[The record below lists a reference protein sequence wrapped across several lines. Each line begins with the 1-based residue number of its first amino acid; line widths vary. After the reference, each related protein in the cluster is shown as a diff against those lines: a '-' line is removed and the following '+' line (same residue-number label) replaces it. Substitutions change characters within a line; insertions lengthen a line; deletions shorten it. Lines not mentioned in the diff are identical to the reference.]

1 MRGEKQYLAN
11 PVPSERLH
19 LLTVELRPEQD
30 VRVSMQL
37 ASQSGQVDQKM
48 SPSIHAALV
57 ESLFTNPAPL
67 FAGALCAAVAALM
80 TALKTGNA
88 WLWPCV
94 ALLVVSGALRALD
107 MGYFQRK
114 KPVLTPEQ
122 VTRWEVRYQ
131 IGAMSYALALGIW
144 CLTALIG
151 TDDAVA
157 HMICVS
163 VTLCYVAAG
172 GGRTYGRPWIF
183 HVQMLLACGPMTVAL
198 AIHGNP
204 YYVGMALLNVLFFV
218 SLRQISTSLQEIFV
232 RALIG
237 REREAALASQ
247 FDTALNNMPHGLCMF
262 RADGRLAVM
271 NHRFSEMMHLPDDL
285 VQRGASASDIID
297 ACVIAGSV
305 TAASGKMILAEIENT
320 RTRDMITT
328 DPDTARG
335 RYMSW
340 TFQPMA
346 GGGAVLL
353 LEDIT
358 ARRNAEARISHL
370 ARYDE
375 LTALPNRVNF
385 RDEIGRLLATQHG
398 SSHMSALLFVDLDQ
412 FKQVNDTLGHPCGD
426 QLLCAVADRLRE
438 MLRPEDF
445 VARFGGDEFVV
456 FQQNIHSPEDAAS
469 LARRIVDRLSERYK
483 IDNHLVEIGASVGI
497 AITEPGVS
505 ADTLLKNADM
515 ALYRAKAD
523 GRATYCF
530 FRDEMAQIVEARRIL
545 ELDLRKALA
554 NEEFELYY
562 QPLVNLKTGRI
573 TTCEALLRWNHPV
586 RGTVSP
592 IDIIPVAEDMGLI
605 IDLGR
610 WILRKACME
619 CMKWPAGV
627 SVAVNFSPQQFHQR
641 DIMSEIRYA
650 LEVSGLPAER
660 LEIEITESSLLRN
673 TQLTHDVLAQLHTLG
688 VRISLDDFGTGYSSL
703 SYLHNFTLQKVKID
717 RSFLEGID
725 TARPLTLLRGVAR
738 LSADLGMSVVVEGI
752 ETNEQL
758 ELISAD
764 GTVTEAQGYLFSRP
778 VRAVRVRQLLN
789 ASHGRQP
796 PEGQLHIISSRSI
809 A

>member
-1 MRGEKQYLAN
+1 
-11 PVPSERLH
+11 
-19 LLTVELRPEQD
+19 
-30 VRVSMQL
+30 MQL
-37 ASQSGQVDQKM
+37 ASQTKDPDQKM
-48 SPSIHAALV
+48 SPSIYAALID
-57 ESLFTNPAPL
+57 SLFQDPAPM
-67 FAGALCAAVAALM
+67 FAGALCAAVAAIM
-80 TALKTGNA
+80 TAVKTGNW

-94 ALLVVSGALRALD
+94 ALLIVTGAVRALD
-107 MGYFQRK
+107 TRQYQRHSSN
-114 KPVLTPEQ
+114 LTPSG
-122 VTRWEVRYQ
+122 VSGWEVRYQ
-131 IGAMSYALALGIW
+131 VGAMLYAAALGLW
-144 CLTALIG
+144 CLVAVLGSSDAIAHLIC
-151 TDDAVA
+151 
-157 HMICVS
+157 IS

-183 HVQMLLACGPMTVAL
+183 HVQMLLACGPLTLAL
-198 AIHGNP
+198 AVYGNP
-204 YYVGMALLNVLFFV
+204 YYFGLAILNVLFFF
-218 SLRQISTSLQEIFV
+218 SLKHISTSLQKIFV
-232 RALIG
+232 RALIA
-237 REREAALASQ
+237 REREAALAGQ

-262 RADGRLAVM
+262 AANGRLAVM
-271 NHRFSEMMHLPDDL
+271 NHRFSEMMNLSDDL
-285 VQRGASASDIID
+285 VHRGANAPDIVA
-297 ACVIAGSV
+297 ACVSAGAITV
-305 TAASGKMILAEIENT
+305 ASGKMILSEIENSKA
-320 RTRDMITT
+320 RDIITT
-328 DPDTARG
+328 EPDAVRARSL
-335 RYMSW
+335 SW

-346 GGGAVLL
+346 GGGAVVL

-358 ARRNAEARISHL
+358 ERRNAEARITHL

-385 RDEIGRLLATQHG
+385 RDEIERLLRVPHDAEQL
-398 SSHMSALLFVDLDQ
+398 SALLFIDLDQ

-426 QLLCAVADRLRE
+426 QLLCAVADRLRG

-456 FQQNIHSPEDAAS
+456 FQQNIRSTEDAAH
-469 LARRIVDRLSERYK
+469 LARRIVDHLSERYK

-497 AITEPGVS
+497 AMAPRGVS

-523 GRATYCF
+523 GRGTFCF
-530 FRDEMAQIVEARRIL
+530 FRDEMAQTVEARRIL

-554 NEEFELYY
+554 NEEFELFY
-562 QPLVNLKTGRI
+562 QPLVNLKSGRI

-592 IDIIPVAEDMGLI
+592 VDIIPVAEDMGLI
-605 IDLGR
+605 VDLGR

-619 CMKWPAGV
+619 CMKWPEGV

-641 DIMSEIRYA
+641 DVLSEVRYA
-650 LEVSGLPAER
+650 LEVSGLPADR

-673 TQLTHDVLAQLHTLG
+673 TQITHDVLERLRTIG

-703 SYLHNFTLQKVKID
+703 SYLHNFPLQKVKID

-725 TARPLTLLRGVAR
+725 TDRPLTLLRGVAR

-758 ELISAD
+758 ELVSAD

-778 VRAVRVRQLLN
+778 VPAARVRQLLN
-789 ASHGRQP
+789 ASHGRRAAEDQVVALP
-796 PEGQLHIISSRSI
+796 VRSI

>member
-1 MRGEKQYLAN
+1 
-11 PVPSERLH
+11 
-19 LLTVELRPEQD
+19 
-30 VRVSMQL
+30 
-37 ASQSGQVDQKM
+37 
-48 SPSIHAALV
+48 
-57 ESLFTNPAPL
+57 
-67 FAGALCAAVAALM
+67 
-80 TALKTGNA
+80 
-88 WLWPCV
+88 
-94 ALLVVSGALRALD
+94 
-107 MGYFQRK
+107 
-114 KPVLTPEQ
+114 
-122 VTRWEVRYQ
+122 
-131 IGAMSYALALGIW
+131 
-144 CLTALIG
+144 
-151 TDDAVA
+151 
-157 HMICVS
+157 
-163 VTLCYVAAG
+163 
-172 GGRTYGRPWIF
+172 
-183 HVQMLLACGPMTVAL
+183 MLLACGPMSVAL
-198 AIHGNP
+198 ALHGSP
-204 YYVGMALLNVLFFV
+204 YYIGMALLNVLFFIA
-218 SLRQISTSLQEIFV
+218 LKHISTSLQKIFV
-232 RALIG
+232 RALIA
-237 REREAALASQ
+237 REREAALAGQ

-271 NHRFSEMMHLPDDL
+271 NHRFSEMMHLSDDL
-285 VQRGASASDIID
+285 VQRGAERVRHRRGLRRRRLDLGGERQADPVAKSRIRRPATSSPPIPTSPSDR
-297 ACVIAGSV
+297 A
-305 TAASGKMILAEIENT
+305 L
-320 RTRDMITT
+320 
-328 DPDTARG
+328 
-335 RYMSW
+335 SW

-346 GGGAVLL
+346 GGGTVVLV
-353 LEDIT
+353 EDIT
-358 ARRNAEARISHL
+358 ERRNAEARISHL

-385 RDEIGRLLATQHG
+385 RDEIERLLAIQQG
-398 SSHMSALLFVDLDQ
+398 AERLSALLFVDLDQ

-456 FQQNIHSPEDAAS
+456 FQQNIKSDEDAAG

-497 AITEPGVS
+497 AMTSAGVS

-523 GRATYCF
+523 GRGTFCF
-530 FRDEMAQIVEARRIL
+530 FRDEMAQTVEARRIL

-554 NEEFELYY
+554 NEEFELFY
-562 QPLVNLKTGRI
+562 QPLVNLKSGKI
-573 TTCEALLRWNHPV
+573 ATCEALLRWNHPV

-605 IDLGR
+605 VDLGR

-619 CMKWPAGV
+619 CMKWPEGV

-641 DIMSEIRYA
+641 DVLSEVRYA
-650 LEVSGLPAER
+650 LEVSGLPAHR

-673 TQLTHDVLAQLHTLG
+673 TQLTHDVLSQLHALG

-703 SYLHNFTLQKVKID
+703 SYLHNFPLQKVKID

-725 TARPLTLLRGVAR
+725 TDRPLTLLRGVAR

-778 VRAVRVRQLLN
+778 VPAVRVRQLLN
-789 ASHGRQP
+789 ASHGRRCRTSRWSRFP
-796 PEGQLHIISSRSI
+796 RDRSPESSVKVAGARSSKAWSPELTLTSRLLCIDVKKLLII
-809 A
+809 